1 MLENILLNIRHKL
14 EKNKTPTK
22 TERYTFNARC
32 SSHRSQVFCLQYHEI
47 TAGRYINY
55 HETRFM
61 NHNSTLHVPP
71 QQEWKTNADV

>member
-14 EKNKTPTK
+14 EKNKT
-22 TERYTFNARC
+22 ERYTFIARC
-32 SSHRSQVFCLQYHEI
+32 SSHRSQVFWLQYHEI

-61 NHNSTLHVPP
+61 NHNSTLHAAAT
-71 QQEWKTNADV
+71 QEWKTNADV